1 MIEPS
6 LTVGL
11 VPRIAPPYLWPHPIA
26 QLPAVILP
34 RGIPVE
40 LVANGFPS

>member
-11 VPRIAPPYLWPHPIA
+11 VPRIPTRLVATQIT
-26 QLPAVILP
+26 QLPKISVDFNACLLFLSPIDL
-34 RGIPVE
+34 E
-40 LVANGFPS
+40 E